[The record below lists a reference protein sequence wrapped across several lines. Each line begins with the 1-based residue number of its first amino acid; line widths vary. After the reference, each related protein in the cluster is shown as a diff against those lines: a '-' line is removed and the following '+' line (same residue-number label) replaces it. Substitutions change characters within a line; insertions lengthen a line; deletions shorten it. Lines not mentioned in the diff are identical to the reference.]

1 MVVSTLEASNSAIG
15 DKRDFVPQSNRGF
28 AVSGAQDI
36 QKNKILVRKDA
47 TPELD
52 FAAENLRFRHKIGSN
67 ETALKVRKKSISE
80 AVREGPQYPKSR
92 ESEGKCGLSSLFR
105 KQFCCETRLNLPCF
119 STRENCCPEPSNEPR
134 FS

>member
-1 MVVSTLEASNSAIG
+1 MVVSTLEASNSVIG

-80 AVREGPQYPKSR
+80 AVREGPQ
-92 ESEGKCGLSSLFR
+92 
-105 KQFCCETRLNLPCF
+105 
-119 STRENCCPEPSNEPR
+119 
-134 FS
+134 

>member
-1 MVVSTLEASNSAIG
+1 MVVWTLEASNSTIG

-80 AVREGPQYPKSR
+80 AVREGPQ
-92 ESEGKCGLSSLFR
+92 
-105 KQFCCETRLNLPCF
+105 
-119 STRENCCPEPSNEPR
+119 
-134 FS
+134 

>member
-28 AVSGAQDI
+28 AVDTGAQDI

-52 FAAENLRFRHKIGSN
+52 FAAENIRFRHKIGSN

-80 AVREGPQYPKSR
+80 AVREGPQ
-92 ESEGKCGLSSLFR
+92 
-105 KQFCCETRLNLPCF
+105 
-119 STRENCCPEPSNEPR
+119 
-134 FS
+134 

>member
-1 MVVSTLEASNSAIG
+1 MNTGAARNSTIG

-67 ETALKVRKKSISE
+67 ETALKVRKKSIF
-80 AVREGPQYPKSR
+80 GT
-92 ESEGKCGLSSLFR
+92 F
-105 KQFCCETRLNLPCF
+105 
-119 STRENCCPEPSNEPR
+119 
-134 FS
+134 